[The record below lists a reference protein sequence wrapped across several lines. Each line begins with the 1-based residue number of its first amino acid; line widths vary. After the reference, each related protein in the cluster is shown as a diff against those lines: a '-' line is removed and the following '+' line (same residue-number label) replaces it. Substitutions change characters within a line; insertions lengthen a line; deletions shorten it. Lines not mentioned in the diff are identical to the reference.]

1 MIQVNRKLGPSE
13 FTTTRTK
20 LSLFKLRPNTE
31 QPRRDWNVPD
41 DELQRQIIANGGLW
55 EPILVEPLVETDEYQ
70 IIDGHRRWFNSKQ
83 LVEVQ
88 KMSEYEIVPVEITDK
103 PLKPIERVSAWVF
116 IHRQRRE
123 WPMLIKEGIAYKLY
137 ELVGPAK
144 AADLMGVTLPEINKL
159 VEIYQYARDKFSQMG
174 DPAVTWA
181 REVRSIS
188 KKWLS
193 PEIESA
199 IVKKVN
205 EGLITNSKELRKV
218 RDIVKNKKALA
229 EFLRDAGTIDTA
241 MEKLSAKDKSIEM
254 EHGITSDLDS
264 LIRILRSY
272 SWSSIKDL
280 KQDPSVPQKLA
291 EIDRLVKELRDVAG
305 LSNHRGRK

>member
-20 LSLFKLRPNTE
+20 ISLFKLRPNTE
-31 QPRRDWNVPD
+31 QPRRDWNIPD
-41 DELQRQIIANGGLW
+41 EELQRQIIANGGLW
-55 EPILVEPLVETDEYQ
+55 EPILVEPMAEGDEYQ

-83 LVEVQ
+83 LVEIQ
-88 KMSEYEIVPVEITDK
+88 KMSEYEIVPAEITDK

-123 WPMLIKEGIAYKLY
+123 WPMLIKEGIAYKLT
-137 ELVGPAK
+137 ELVGTAK
-144 AADLMGVTLPEINKL
+144 AADLLGITLPEIDKL
-159 VEIYQYARDKFSQMG
+159 IEIYQYARDKFSQMG

-181 REVRSIS
+181 REVRSMS
-188 KKWLS
+188 KRWLT
-193 PEIESA
+193 PEIEAA
-199 IVKKVN
+199 IIKKVN

-241 MEKLSAKDKSIEM
+241 MKKISINDKSMASEQ
-254 EHGITSDLDS
+254 GITSDLDN
-264 LIRILRSY
+264 LIKILRSY

-280 KQDPSVPQKLA
+280 KQDPLVPRKLA
-291 EIDRLVKELRDVAG
+291 EIDKLVKELRDVAG
-305 LSNHRGRK
+305 LSNYKSRR